1 MGGVS
6 ASLTHVCHAL
16 SLVRKVLSMA
26 VLKILF
32 NRLQY
37 LKKENWQQAMIL
49 PQKVNVPNW
58 TDIGDS
64 SLINGYNSTTAHFK
78 SNGFIPVYGIKNGRY
93 IVKASDGVFDI
104 VDPAVDYGKG
114 ESALISIDAH
124 ACQIQNGGVISLL
137 TQLHQGFQCV
147 FTPRKAVRTC
157 L

>member
-1 MGGVS
+1 
-6 ASLTHVCHAL
+6 
-16 SLVRKVLSMA
+16 MA
-26 VLKILF
+26 ISKILF

-58 TDIGDS
+58 TDVGDS
-64 SLINGYNSTTAHFK
+64 SLINDYNGTAAHFK

-93 IVKASDGVFDI
+93 IVKSSDGKVDI
-104 VDPAVDYGKG
+104 VGSAVDYGRG

-137 TQLHQGFQCV
+137 THIS
-147 FTPRKAVRTC
+147 RC
-157 L
+157 LRSLFRNEVVA